1 MSPPGTYFVTFST
14 WQRRRLF
21 VVERY
26 ARLSLKTMYVYR
38 RQGKFQLHTFVL
50 MPEHVHVL
58 LTPAEGVTLERVVR
72 LVKGGY
78 SYAFG
83 MEFGKQKEVWQRRFT
98 DHRIRDRADFEKHRG
113 YIHDNPVAHRLGR
126 WNIATARRTQGS
138 SWTACPQRL
147 KPQLRKA
154 RIGTSGTRALSVL
167 TAATPLPE
175 AGPAFPSYL
184 KSWRVNFMRNAGGRA
199 LRSPAQPTEG

>member
-50 MPEHVHVL
+50 MPEHVHEL
-58 LTPAEGVTLERVVR
+58 LTPTEGVTLERVVR
-72 LVKGGY
+72 LVNGGY

-83 MEFGKQKEVWQRRFT
+83 MALGKQKEVRQRGCT
-98 DHRIRDRADFEKHRG
+98 DHRIRDRAGYETHRDLM
-113 YIHDNPVAHRLGR
+113 H
-126 WNIATARRTQGS
+126 
-138 SWTACPQRL
+138 
-147 KPQLRKA
+147 
-154 RIGTSGTRALSVL
+154 
-167 TAATPLPE
+167 
-175 AGPAFPSYL
+175 
-184 KSWRVNFMRNAGGRA
+184 
-199 LRSPAQPTEG
+199 

>member
-58 LTPAEGVTLERVVR
+58 LTPTEGVTLERVVR

-83 MEFGKQKEVWQRRFT
+83 LEFGRHRVDWKRGFT
-98 DHRIRDRADFEKHRG
+98 GHRIRDGAVF
-113 YIHDNPVAHRLGR
+113 GR
-126 WNIATARRTQGS
+126 SRDYR
-138 SWTACPQRL
+138 
-147 KPQLRKA
+147 
-154 RIGTSGTRALSVL
+154 
-167 TAATPLPE
+167 
-175 AGPAFPSYL
+175 
-184 KSWRVNFMRNAGGRA
+184 
-199 LRSPAQPTEG
+199 

>member
-50 MPEHVHVL
+50 MPEHVHVV
-58 LTPAEGVTLERVVR
+58 LTPTEGVTLERVVR
-72 LVKGGY
+72 RIKGGD

-83 MEFGKQKEVWQRRFT
+83 MELVKQKEFWQIVFS
-98 DHRIRDRADFEKHRG
+98 DHQNRDRADLEKYRA
-113 YIHDNPVAHRLGR
+113 YIQD
-126 WNIATARRTQGS
+126 
-138 SWTACPQRL
+138 
-147 KPQLRKA
+147 KP
-154 RIGTSGTRALSVL
+154 
-167 TAATPLPE
+167 AAD
-175 AGPAFPSYL
+175 
-184 KSWRVNFMRNAGGRA
+184 
-199 LRSPAQPTEG
+199 RS

>member
-50 MPEHVHVL
+50 MPEHGHVL
-58 LTPAEGVTLERVVR
+58 LTPTEGVTLERAVR
-72 LVKGGY
+72 LVKGGH

-83 MEFGKQKEVWQRRFT
+83 VEVGKQKEVLQGGFGGPRLPA
-98 DHRIRDRADFEKHRG
+98 RADF
-113 YIHDNPVAHRLGR
+113 
-126 WNIATARRTQGS
+126 
-138 SWTACPQRL
+138 
-147 KPQLRKA
+147 
-154 RIGTSGTRALSVL
+154 
-167 TAATPLPE
+167 
-175 AGPAFPSYL
+175 
-184 KSWRVNFMRNAGGRA
+184 
-199 LRSPAQPTEG
+199 